1 MGSDSAIHRIS
12 AAEDE
17 SPAFEGTDVHIEE
30 LHLYMRRDWNQYLS
44 DGKTFKDFYFDY
56 DTGVLKSIWPRPS
69 SWPVK
74 PSKGSFMR
82 LLLDESVNFRLNH
95 GQVVHI
101 YP

>member
-1 MGSDSAIHRIS
+1 MGSDSVIHRIS

-56 DTGVLKSIWPRPS
+56 DTGVKEHLARKALERTFCAAASR
-69 SWPVK
+69 
-74 PSKGSFMR
+74 
-82 LLLDESVNFRLNH
+82 
-95 GQVVHI
+95 
-101 YP
+101 